1 VAQVKNMKKVL
12 AFDIGASNGRAVV
25 GAFDGQKISLTEKH
39 RFANE
44 PVYLNGT
51 LYWDTLRQF
60 HEIKQGILKC
70 FKSEKPDS
78 VGIDTFGVDFGL
90 IDAQGNLLENPIHYR
105 DIRTRGMVEETL
117 KLIPQKEFY
126 SITGIQFMEPNTVFQ
141 LFSLARKRPEQLA
154 RVKSFLMMPDMF
166 NYFLT
171 GQQHTEYTIAS
182 TTQMLSADSR
192 NWAFDII
199 KRLNLPVEIFRDIV
213 NPGKTVGSI
222 SGSVCKELGIEPVP
236 VIAVASHDTASAVVS
251 VPVQSKDFA
260 YISCGT
266 WSLLGTEIEE
276 PVINDRSFACNFT
289 NEGGYD
295 NKIRYLKNIVGLWL
309 IQEVRRQLLRNGSD
323 LSFSD
328 LEQAATKSEAFKCF
342 IDPDAPEFMRPGD
355 IIGSIRAFCELSG
368 QFVPQTVGEIV
379 RCIYESLSF
388 KYRFTFGIL
397 EEMTGKHFDSIN
409 IVGGG
414 ANDKFLSNATAGACA
429 RAVSVGPA
437 EATILGNIMVQL
449 IESGEI
455 ASLAQAR
462 QVIAES
468 YKQERYEPSRCAE
481 WDVAAERFAKILY
494 KQN

>member
-1 VAQVKNMKKVL
+1 
-12 AFDIGASNGRAVV
+12 
-25 GAFDGQKISLTEKH
+25 
-39 RFANE
+39 
-44 PVYLNGT
+44 
-51 LYWDTLRQF
+51 
-60 HEIKQGILKC
+60 
-70 FKSEKPDS
+70 
-78 VGIDTFGVDFGL
+78 
-90 IDAQGNLLENPIHYR
+90 
-105 DIRTRGMVEETL
+105 
-117 KLIPQKEFY
+117 
-126 SITGIQFMEPNTVFQ
+126 
-141 LFSLARKRPEQLA
+141 
-154 RVKSFLMMPDMF
+154 
-166 NYFLT
+166 
-171 GQQHTEYTIAS
+171 
-182 TTQMLSADSR
+182 
-192 NWAFDII
+192 
-199 KRLNLPVEIFRDIV
+199 VEIFRDII

-251 VPVQSKDFA
+251 VPAQSKDFA
-260 YISCGT
+260 YISSGT
-266 WSLLGTEIEE
+266 WSLLGTEIEK
-276 PVINDRSFACNFT
+276 PVINDRSFAGNFT

-328 LEQAATKSEAFKCF
+328 LEQAATKAEAFKCF

-355 IIGSIRAFCELSG
+355 IIGSIRTFCELSG

-379 RCIYESLSF
+379 RCIYESLAL
-388 KYRFTFGIL
+388 KYRYTFGIL
-397 EEMTGKHFDSIN
+397 EETTGKHFDSIN

-429 RAVSVGPA
+429 RAVSGGPA

-468 YKQERYEPSRCAE
+468 YKQQQYEPGRCAE